1 MKRWGGTLLSFL
13 QFVNEK
19 ENGLRQINRKICG
32 LFTANCTIKAY
43 ITAPMI
49 HPLWLILIFTRI
61 HIGTKIFD
69 IQWLPIFTR
78 IYLHRFNG
86 VLKWSKR
93 NKAKAS
99 KSVKFDQKPYYTL
112 LLLLNPSISRVA
124 QNVKK
129 SIYSLRV
136 VEKVVFLQSRSGTLR
151 TYSVT
156 TRKVA
161 DSTGRRKTL
170 AVNT

>member
-1 MKRWGGTLLSFL
+1 MKRWGTLLPFL

-49 HPLWLILIFTRI
+49 HPLWLIL
-61 HIGTKIFD
+61 
-69 IQWLPIFTR
+69 IFTR